1 MNISGKILIFQTA
14 FIGDVILTLSM
25 VQLLKKRYPIVEID
39 FVATK
44 RASDVLQNHPDINEI
59 IIYDK
64 YGDDKGRKGFKRLT
78 NLLKSKKYDAAI
90 VPHRSIRSALLIY
103 LSKIKTRIGFN
114 RSAGRILFTHIVKY
128 RYDLHEAE
136 RNISLLKP
144 LLIETQKKE
153 LPRLYPSIA
162 DKKVVDKILFE
173 EEILDTNR
181 LIGIAPG
188 SVWNTKRW
196 TKEGYLQLVRKLL
209 SEKYVVCLLGGKE
222 DVKLCNEIINN
233 TSIGGVI
240 NLAGKL
246 TLLQSAELIRR
257 CRVLITNDSSPVHLA
272 AAVDIPVVAIFGATV
287 PAFGFGPFSEGSIVV
302 EINDLKCR
310 PCAIHG
316 GNICPI
322 GTFDCMK
329 RITHEMV
336 FEKVMSA
343 FNRKLG
349 R

>member
-1 MNISGKILIFQTA
+1 MNRKIVVLQTA
-14 FIGDVILTLSM
+14 FIGDVILTLPM
-25 VQLLKKRYPIVEID
+25 VQLLKKRYPTVAID
-39 FVATK
+39 FIATK
-44 RASDVLQNHPDINEI
+44 RASGVLQNHPDISEV

-64 YGDDKGRKGFKRLT
+64 YGEDKGFKGFRRLT
-78 NLLKSKKYDAAI
+78 DLLKSKKYDAAI

-103 LSKIKTRIGFN
+103 LSKITTRIGFN
-114 RSAGRILFTHIVKY
+114 RSAGKIFFTHVEKY
-128 RYDLHEAE
+128 RFDLHEVE

-153 LPRLYPSIA
+153 LPRLYPSLE
-162 DKKVVDKILFE
+162 DKKIVGKILFE
-173 EEILDTNR
+173 EEILETSR

-209 SEKYVVCLLGGKE
+209 SEKYIICFIGGKE

-233 TSIGGVI
+233 TTPGGVV
-240 NLAGKL
+240 NLSGKL

-272 AAVDIPVVAIFGATV
+272 AAVDVPVVAIFGPTV
-287 PAFGFGPFSEGSIVV
+287 SSFGFAPYSNGSVIVD
-302 EINDLKCR
+302 INDLDCR

-316 GNICPI
+316 GDKCPI
-322 GTFDCMK
+322 GTFDCMRK
-329 RITHEMV
+329 ITHEIV
-336 FEKVMSA
+336 FEKVVEVLNSH
-343 FNRKLG
+343 
-349 R
+349 

>member
-1 MNISGKILIFQTA
+1 MSTSGKIVVLQTA
-14 FIGDVILTLSM
+14 FIGDVILTLPM
-25 VQLLKKRYPIVEID
+25 VQLLKKKYPTVAID
-39 FVATK
+39 LIAIK
-44 RASDVLQNHPDINEI
+44 RASDVLQNHPDINEV

-64 YGDDKGRKGFKRLT
+64 YGEDKGFKGFRRLT
-78 NLLKSKKYDAAI
+78 EMLKSKNYDAAI

-114 RSAGRILFTHIVKY
+114 RSAGKIFFTHVEKY
-128 RYDLHEAE
+128 RYDLHEVE

-144 LLIETQKKE
+144 LLIEKQKKE
-153 LPRLYPSIA
+153 LPRLYPSME

-173 EEILDTNR
+173 EEILETSR

-209 SEKYVVCLLGGKE
+209 SEKYIICFIGGKE
-222 DVKLCNEIINN
+222 DVKLCNEIIYN
-233 TSIGGVI
+233 TTPGGVI
-240 NLAGKL
+240 NLSGKL

-272 AAVDIPVVAIFGATV
+272 AAVDVPVVAIFGPTV
-287 PAFGFGPFSEGSIVV
+287 PAFGFAPYSNGSVIVGR
-302 EINDLKCR
+302 NGLNCR

-316 GNICPI
+316 SDKCPI
-322 GTFDCMK
+322 GTFDCMTK
-329 RITHEMV
+329 ITHEIV
-336 FEKVMSA
+336 FEKVVEVLN
-343 FNRKLG
+343 NR
-349 R
+349 

>member
-1 MNISGKILIFQTA
+1 MNISRKILVYQTA
-14 FIGDVILTLSM
+14 FIGDVILTLPL
-25 VQLLKKRYPIVEID
+25 VQFLKKKYPTVAID
-39 FVATK
+39 FVVTK
-44 RASDVLQNHPDINEI
+44 RASDVLQNHPDINEV

-64 YGDDKGRKGFKRLT
+64 YGEDKGLKGFKRIT
-78 NLLKSKKYDAAI
+78 SLLKSKKYDAAI

-114 RSAGRILFTHIVKY
+114 RSAGRIFFTHIVKY
-128 RYDLHEAE
+128 RYDLHEVE

-144 LLIETQKKE
+144 FLIETQKKE
-153 LPRLYPSIA
+153 APRLYPSIS

-173 EEILDTNR
+173 EEILETNR

-196 TKEGYLQLVRKLL
+196 TKEGYLQLVRKLI
-209 SEKYVVCLLGGKE
+209 SEKYVVCLIGGKE
-222 DVKLCNEIINN
+222 DVKLCNEIIHN
-233 TSIGGVI
+233 TFIGGVI

-257 CRVLITNDSSPVHLA
+257 CRVLISNDSSPVHLA
-272 AAVDIPVVAIFGATV
+272 AGVDTPVVAIFGATA
-287 PAFGFGPFSEGSIVV
+287 PEFGFAPYSDGSVV
-302 EINDLKCR
+302 IETLGLNCR

-316 GNICPI
+316 GKQCPV

-336 FEKVMSA
+336 YEKVMEVYD
-343 FNRKLG
+343 NL
-349 R
+349 

>member
-1 MNISGKILIFQTA
+1 MNISRKILVYQTA
-14 FIGDVILTLSM
+14 FIGDVVLTLPM
-25 VQLLKKRYPIVEID
+25 VQLLKKRFPSVAID

-44 RASDVLQNHPDINEI
+44 LASDVLQNHPDINEI

-64 YGDDKGRKGFKRLT
+64 YGEDKGYKGFKRLAD
-78 NLLKSKKYDAAI
+78 LLKSKKYDAAI

-103 LSKIKTRIGFN
+103 FSKIKTRIGFN
-114 RSAGRILFTHIVKY
+114 RSAGRILFNHLVKY
-128 RYDLHEAE
+128 RYDLHEVE
-136 RNISLLKP
+136 RNISLLRP

-153 LPRLYPSIA
+153 LPRLYPSMV

-173 EEILDTNR
+173 EEILDTSR

-209 SEKYVVCLLGGKE
+209 SEKYIVCLIGGKD

-233 TSIGGVI
+233 TTVGGVI
-240 NLAGKL
+240 NLSGKL

-272 AAVDIPVVAIFGATV
+272 AAVDTPVVAIFGATA
-287 PAFGFGPFSEGSIVV
+287 PSFGFAPYSDGSVVV
-302 EINDLKCR
+302 ETVGLKCR

-316 GNICPI
+316 GNKCPI
-322 GTFDCMK
+322 GTFDCMR
-329 RITHEMV
+329 RITHEIV
-336 FEKVMSA
+336 FEKVVEVYNS
-343 FNRKLG
+343 K
-349 R
+349 

>member
-1 MNISGKILIFQTA
+1 MNISGKILIFQSA
-14 FIGDVILTLSM
+14 FIGDVILTLPM
-25 VQLLKKRYPIVEID
+25 VQLLKKRYPSVAID

-44 RASDVLQNHPDINEI
+44 RASDVLQNHTDINEI

-64 YGDDKGRKGFKRLT
+64 YGEDKGYKGFKRLAD
-78 NLLKSKKYDAAI
+78 LLKSKKYDAAI

-103 LSKIKTRIGFN
+103 FSKIKTRIGFN
-114 RSAGRILFTHIVKY
+114 RSAGRIFFTHIVKY
-128 RYDLHEAE
+128 HYDLHEVE

-153 LPRLYPSIA
+153 LPRLYPGMA
-162 DKKVVDKILFE
+162 DKNVVDKILFE
-173 EEILDTNR
+173 EEILDTSR

-196 TKEGYLQLVRKLL
+196 TKEGYLQLVRKLI
-209 SEKYVVCLLGGKE
+209 SEKYIVCLIGGNE

-233 TSIGGVI
+233 TTVGGVI
-240 NLAGKL
+240 NLSGKL

-272 AAVDIPVVAIFGATV
+272 AAVDTPVVAIFGATA
-287 PAFGFGPFSEGSIVV
+287 PAFGFAPYSDGSVVV
-302 EINDLKCR
+302 ETVGLKCR

-316 GNICPI
+316 GNKCPV

-329 RITHEMV
+329 RITHEIV
-336 FEKVMSA
+336 FEKVLEVYNSH
-343 FNRKLG
+343 
-349 R
+349 